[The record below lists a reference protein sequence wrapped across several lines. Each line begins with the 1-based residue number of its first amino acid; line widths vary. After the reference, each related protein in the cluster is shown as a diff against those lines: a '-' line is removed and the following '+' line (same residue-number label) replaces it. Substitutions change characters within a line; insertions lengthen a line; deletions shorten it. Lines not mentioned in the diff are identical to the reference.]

1 MLRAQREGDR
11 RIAVAA
17 LAIAFAASVLAPLA
31 GAADPTGTL
40 ARIRDS
46 GKATFGYQPDAAPF
60 SYRDASGNAAG
71 YTVELC
77 KRVADALKGELK
89 IGTLAVDWVP
99 VAAQD
104 RLTAVRDGKIDLSC
118 SANPVTLS
126 ARNDVDF
133 SIPIYPGGVGALVRS
148 DSSFRL
154 RQVLAKGQQ
163 AGPFWR
169 GSPAQI
175 LEQQTFSV
183 VTGTSG
189 AAWVSTRA
197 DQLQIAANV
206 VPVASYDAGVA
217 RVLDRSSSVLFG
229 DRAILAEAA
238 RRNPSARNLLVL
250 DRRFTFEPLALTLRR
265 NDDDLRVAV
274 DRVLSRVFA
283 SDAFRGFYAKWFG
296 TFDAQTADFFRMSA
310 LPE

>member
-1 MLRAQREGDR
+1 MLRAQREGGR
-11 RIAVAA
+11 RFA
-17 LAIAFAASVLAPLA
+17 LALATALTVSVLAPPA
-31 GAADPTGTL
+31 GAADPGGTL
-40 ARIRDS
+40 TRIRDT

-60 SYRDASGNAAG
+60 SSKDASGNAAG
-71 YTVELC
+71 YAVDLC
-77 KRVADALKGELK
+77 KRIADALKAELK
-89 IGTLAVDWVP
+89 LGTLAVDWVP

-104 RLTAVRDGKIDLSC
+104 RLATVRDGKVDLSC
-118 SANPVTLS
+118 SANAVTLS
-126 ARNDVDF
+126 ARNEVDF
-133 SIPIYPGGVGALVRS
+133 SIPIFAGGVGALVRS

-154 RQVLAKGQQ
+154 RQVLEKGQQ

-175 LEQQTFSV
+175 LEQQTFSA

-189 AAWVSTRA
+189 ASWVSTRL
-197 DQLQIAANV
+197 DQLQIAAKV
-206 VPVASYDAGVA
+206 VPVASYDAGVQ

-229 DRAILAEAA
+229 DRAILLEAA
-238 RRNPSARNLLVL
+238 RRNPAARDLLVL
-250 DRRFTFEPLALTLRR
+250 DRRFTSEPLALTLRR

-283 SDAFRGFYAKWFG
+283 SDAFRGVYAKWFG